1 MKKLTTETYTGPEVK
16 EIKFHNIGA
25 EGIGGIEVYINGEKQ
40 YGITMV
46 LIQPGEIKLERLY
59 KDGKPIDKNGNPKE

>member
-16 EIKFHNIGA
+16 NIYFYNNGA
-25 EGIGGIEVYINGEKQ
+25 GGRDVYINGERQ

-59 KDGKPIDKNGNPKE
+59 KDGKPIDKKGNPKE